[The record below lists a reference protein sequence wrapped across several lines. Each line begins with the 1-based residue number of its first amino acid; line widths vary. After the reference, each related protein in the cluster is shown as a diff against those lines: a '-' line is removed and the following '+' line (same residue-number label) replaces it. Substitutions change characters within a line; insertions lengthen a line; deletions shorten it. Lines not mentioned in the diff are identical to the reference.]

1 MKSLLSW
8 FILLVSITLLV
19 SSCASSDDSTTTASN
34 ESTSTT
40 GDIDPTLV
48 VVVETDNE
56 SAGSNCTYGGHKIN
70 TGYDS
75 NEDGTLTGSEIK
87 KTVYVCNGA
96 TGATGDNGSKGD
108 TGATG
113 GSGGSGSLP
122 YFTGTPPTTAVQ
134 GTAYSFTPTITNTA
148 NDNISFSMLF
158 KPSWM
163 SVDNSTG
170 VISGTP
176 DGAAVGLTPT
186 NLFYM
191 LEGPKS
197 INGRNFSVSVTAPE
211 INATSIS
218 AGESHTCALDNSSG
232 MVKCWGFGNTLGLG
246 DTNNRGD
253 SANEMGSNLGFVDLG
268 TGRTATAISLGGSH
282 TCALLDNAS
291 VKCWGEGSQGRLGY
305 GNSNDLGDAAN
316 EMGDNLPIVDLGTGR
331 TATAISAGQYHTCA
345 LLDNASVK
353 CWGRNSSG
361 RLGYGNSN
369 DLGDAA
375 NEMGDNLP
383 SIDLGT
389 GRTATAISLGGSHT
403 CALLDNASVKC
414 WGEGSQGRLGYG
426 NSNDLGDA
434 ANEMGDNLPIVDL
447 GTGRTAT
454 AISAGS
460 MYTCALLDNA
470 SVKCWGNSD
479 SGQLGKGN
487 TNALGDAANEMG
499 DNLTIVDL
507 GTGRTA
513 TAISAGNSH
522 ACAILDNASVK
533 CWGNN
538 YNGELGQGDTNYRG
552 DAANEMGDNL
562 STVDLGTGRTAT
574 AMSLGSSHTCALL
587 DNSDIKCWGDGNQ
600 GKLAQ
605 GNTSKISKNANEMG
619 DNLPAIDL

>member
-1 MKSLLSW
+1 
-8 FILLVSITLLV
+8 
-19 SSCASSDDSTTTASN
+19 
-34 ESTSTT
+34 
-40 GDIDPTLV
+40 
-48 VVVETDNE
+48 
-56 SAGSNCTYGGHKIN
+56 
-70 TGYDS
+70 
-75 NEDGTLTGSEIK
+75 
-87 KTVYVCNGA
+87 
-96 TGATGDNGSKGD
+96 
-108 TGATG
+108 
-113 GSGGSGSLP
+113 
-122 YFTGTPPTTAVQ
+122 
-134 GTAYSFTPTITNTA
+134 
-148 NDNISFSMLF
+148 MLNQ
-158 KPSWM
+158 PSWM
-163 SVDNSTG
+163 SVDSSTG
-170 VISGTP
+170 VISGSP
-176 DGAAVGLTPT
+176 DGAAVGATPT
-186 NLFYM
+186 KLFYM

-197 INGRNFSVSVTAPE
+197 INGRNFSVSVTGPE

-218 AGESHTCALDNSSG
+218 TGNDFTCALDNSSG
-232 MVKCWGFGNTLGLG
+232 IVKCWGRGMRLGLG
-246 DTNNRGD
+246 DTNTRGD
-253 SANEMGSNLGFVDLG
+253 GANEMGSNLGFVELGTGRTATVMTSGSSHNCAILDNASLKCWGSGSQGRLGLGDTVTRGDGANEMGDNLPIVDLG
-268 TGRTATAISLGGSH
+268 TGRTATAISTGNSH
-282 TCALLDNAS
+282 TCAILDNAS
-291 VKCWGEGSQGRLGY
+291 VKCWGSNSSGRLGL
-305 GNSNDLGDAAN
+305 GNTNHIGDAAN

-331 TATAISAGQYHTCA
+331 TATAISAGNQ
-345 LLDNASVK
+345 
-353 CWGRNSSG
+353 
-361 RLGYGNSN
+361 
-369 DLGDAA
+369 
-375 NEMGDNLP
+375 
-383 SIDLGT
+383 
-389 GRTATAISLGGSHT
+389 HT

-487 TNALGDAANEMG
+487 TNTLGDAANEMG

-513 TAISAGNSH
+513 TAISTGNSH

-538 YNGELGQGDTNYRG
+538 YNGELGLGNTNNMG

-587 DNSDIKCWGDGNQ
+587 DNAAVKCWGSASD
-600 GKLAQ
+600 GKLGQ
-605 GNTSKISKNANEMG
+605 GNTINLGDHANEIG